1 MRSRN
6 QLRRERNDLVCVA
19 LVILLMI
26 TGLVCGLVAQVVVN
40 TGAAMGYG
48 MIAVIAFVAALAIIL
63 ERTAP

>member
-26 TGLVCGLVAQVVVN
+26 TGLVCGLVAQIVVN